1 MCRKSAK
8 CKSGNKF
15 ATRSIGRLLAIV
27 KGVGMTES
35 ANRKADAIRHADPFG
50 QIRTIKNQLRF
61 LLSLVAVPAMG
72 IIVLMGVQDRRNAI
86 DAYQDDAKRI
96 AEKIVQRQ
104 ARLTEETRIFLSELS
119 QMPAILSPSAP
130 SCGAFLAQVLALSPQ
145 YTDIALA
152 SGNDDFLCNSSPLK
166 GGNYI
171 FDRPVLQRALDEN
184 ALSVGIMALDEAAD
198 GNGIGFAFPVRP
210 SPDNVK
216 PAAAVVAVVSWDW
229 WHKAL
234 SDEGLPENAVALITD
249 QAGQIAASFPSS
261 SEIPGLWISE
271 IGPSGDLSNTS
282 AGELVTLPDGQTRLF
297 VHQALINHLDQGLV
311 QMSLGVPVDAGLLAA
326 TKQAALHLAIFGG
339 VLVACWIAAMRL
351 LERGVLGPIRDVQ
364 PQDLRAE
371 EGGALAL
378 GDVDQDSS
386 SVSAKNSSHLVW
398 EGATEHQRNHLEA
411 LLDATSDNYFHFD
424 KDGRILDYR
433 LQLERS
439 WFKNQVNQYGN
450 LFADVLPP
458 AMGKKFKKDFSRF
471 QKEKGPV
478 TWTNQLDLDG
488 VRHFREYRLCPIF
501 GCDESVLMVRDAS
514 KLHLAEEQRDQ
525 SEARFQR
532 IISNL
537 PGMVISRR
545 VADFKN
551 VEITYVSPQ
560 CKDIWGFTEEEIYA
574 DAKVLESTIA
584 PEDVRELAELAARA
598 ADEHKP
604 YTHRFKIVARSGEIK
619 WLETNTR
626 AYHQEDGSL
635 LTDGILMDVTSEVE
649 VQRQLEK
656 ERSIALHAQKL
667 ESVGKMTGGVA
678 HDFNNIL
685 AAIMGSLELLRDDL
699 SEEEQ
704 LDLVDVGIGAAR
716 RGAELTGAMLAYA
729 RRARLEPQV
738 VDLNR
743 MVLETRKWAGRA
755 LPSGIEVETSLVTG
769 LWLTKADISSTETAL
784 LNLILNARDAMPDG
798 GVLTIETENA
808 EVTKNCIDS
817 REEEI
822 EPGRYVVLSFTDTG
836 TGMSEKTLTQIF
848 EPFFTTKPV
857 DTGSGLG
864 LPMTMGFMRQSGGTV
879 KVTSELGVGT
889 TIKLF
894 FKAEEEEQ
902 AEVVAAPLEV
912 ESRSSDEQSIL
923 VAEDEENIR
932 TILVAT
938 LKKAGYSV
946 ADASSGDE
954 ALELFKANPT
964 FDLLLTD
971 MKMPGN
977 LQGRELSKAVRDIAP
992 ETPVIFMSGDVEDAT
1007 DEGNELQIKDSQLMK
1022 PILRADLLEAISKS
1036 LKY

>member
-1 MCRKSAK
+1 M
-8 CKSGNKF
+8 
-15 ATRSIGRLLAIV
+15 
-27 KGVGMTES
+27 
-35 ANRKADAIRHADPFG
+35 
-50 QIRTIKNQLRF
+50 
-61 LLSLVAVPAMG
+61 
-72 IIVLMGVQDRRNAI
+72 
-86 DAYQDDAKRI
+86 
-96 AEKIVQRQ
+96 
-104 ARLTEETRIFLSELS
+104 
-119 QMPAILSPSAP
+119 
-130 SCGAFLAQVLALSPQ
+130 ALSPQ
-145 YTDIALA
+145 YSDIALS
-152 SGNDDFLCNSSPLK
+152 SGDGSLLCNSRPLK
-166 GGNYI
+166 SARYI
-171 FDRPVLQRALDEN
+171 SDPGFLQRALDEN
-184 ALSVGIMALDEAAD
+184 AFSVGGMVLDEAAD
-198 GNGIGFAFPVRP
+198 GNGIGFAFPVKP
-210 SPDNVK
+210 YPDSAK
-216 PAAAVVAVVSWDW
+216 PTAAVVAVVSWDW

-234 SDEGLPENAVALITD
+234 SDGGLPENAVAVIID
-249 QAGQIAASFPSS
+249 QAGQIAASFPRS
-261 SEIPGLWISE
+261 SELPGPWISE
-271 IGPSGDLSNTS
+271 IGPSGDVSNTS
-282 AGELVTLPDGQTRLF
+282 VGEVVALPDGQTRFF
-297 VHQALINHLDQGLV
+297 VHQALINRPDQEHV
-311 QMSLGVPVDAGLLAA
+311 WMSLGVPVDAGLLAA
-326 TKQAALHLAIFGG
+326 TKQTALHLAIFGG
-339 VLVACWIAAMRL
+339 VLVVCWIAAMRL
-351 LERGVLGPIRDVQ
+351 LERGVLGPIRLLRQDVQ
-364 PQDLRAE
+364 PRDLRTE
-371 EGGALAL
+371 EGGAL
-378 GDVDQDSS
+378 GPDDVDQDSS
-386 SVSAKNSSHLVW
+386 SVSAKNGSHPVW

-458 AMGKKFKKDFSRF
+458 AMGKKFKKEFSRF

-649 VQRQLEK
+649 VQQQLEK

-699 SEEEQ
+699 SEEEH

-738 VDLNR
+738 VDLNK

-755 LPSGIEVETSLVTG
+755 LPLGIEVETSLLTG

-808 EVTKNCIDS
+808 EVAKSCIDA
-817 REEEI
+817 REDEI
-822 EPGRYVVLSFTDTG
+822 EPGRYVVISVTDTG
-836 TGMSEKTLTQIF
+836 TGMSEKTLSQIF
-848 EPFFTTKPV
+848 EPFITTKPV

-879 KVTSELGVGT
+879 RVTSELGAGT
-889 TIKLF
+889 TVKLF
-894 FKAEEEEQ
+894 FKAEDEEEDGT
-902 AEVVAAPLEV
+902 VVTQPEV
-912 ESRSSDEQSIL
+912 ELPSSNEQSIL
-923 VAEDEENIR
+923 VAEDEVNLR
-932 TILVAT
+932 SVLVVT

-946 ADASSGDE
+946 TDASSGDE

-971 MKMPGN
+971 IKMPGN

-992 ETPVIFMSGDVEDAT
+992 DTPVIFMSGNIEGTT
-1007 DEGNELQIKDSQLMK
+1007 DEGNKLQKKDSQLMK
-1022 PILRADLLEAISKS
+1022 PVLRADLLEAISQS
-1036 LKY
+1036 LKN